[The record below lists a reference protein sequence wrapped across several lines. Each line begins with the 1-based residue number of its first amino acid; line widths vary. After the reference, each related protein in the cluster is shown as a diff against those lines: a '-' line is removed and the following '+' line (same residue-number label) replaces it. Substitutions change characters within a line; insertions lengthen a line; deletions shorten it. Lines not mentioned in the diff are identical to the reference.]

1 MKKIIA
7 ILIVLSLLV
16 APVMAQSPTVTSAGR
31 VKISSLIILGKGIA
45 ASQSDPMDFMI
56 VKLGIGKVT
65 TPNGTELSTGI
76 LKTDDEKYRLRNI
89 EIDDGHATGDIYGN
103 GSKVG
108 SFDVSSVMKGDT
120 EIWAGTMDLNGKT
133 YNTYVIEGARPVRP
147 SELKD
152 KVANYCKENP
162 GDQNCKKVANYCQN
176 NPEDARCKALFRAYC
191 LKTNMEDTR
200 CRQAFADWCK
210 KNPTN
215 KYCVSFELKRA
226 KAYCEEHSDSV
237 LCERIANRVV
247 NFCKAHPDN
256 DGCLR
261 AKEVIENNPRL
272 LQRAHKIRSALSGLR
287 TNAQV
292 VASTEIESTDVE
304 GE

>member
-1 MKKIIA
+1 MKKIMA
-7 ILIVLSLLV
+7 ILIALSLLV
-16 APVMAQSPTVTSAGR
+16 VPAMAQNTSG
-31 VKISSLIILGKGIA
+31 VKIHSLIILGKGIA
-45 ASQSDPMDFMI
+45 ASQSDPMNFMI
-56 VKLGIGKVT
+56 VKLGIGKAT
-65 TPNGTELSTGI
+65 IPNGTEISTGV
-76 LKTDDEKYRLRNI
+76 LKLDDEKYRLRNI
-89 EIDDGHATGDIYGN
+89 EIGEGEAKGRIYQN
-103 GSKVG
+103 ESNVG

-120 EIWAGTMDLNGKT
+120 EIWAGTIDLNGKT

-176 NPEDARCKALFRAYC
+176 NPEDSRCKALFRAYC

-200 CRQAFADWCK
+200 CRQEFANWCK
-210 KNPTN
+210 ENPAN

-226 KAYCEEHSDSV
+226 KAYCEEHSDSI
-237 LCERIANRVV
+237 LCKRIANKVV
-247 NFCKAHPDN
+247 DFCKANPDN

-261 AKEVIENNPRL
+261 AKQVIQDNPRL
-272 LQRAHKIRSALSGLR
+272 LQRAQDIRSVLSNIK
-287 TNAQV
+287 TNVSV
-292 VASTEIESTDVE
+292 VAHKGIESKDVE